1 MTAGTHEVA
10 WLESALHLF
19 ALLIKIGEQAAITA
33 SAMCRNQAVADRRS
47 PARRQP
53 CGGCFNKFNAL
64 RARLGRF
71 TDHRMNI
78 RSESGQTPANPG
90 WLQRTPRIPTL
101 ALFAVV
107 ALALL
112 GTFALILATVNAERT
127 QREQASRTSGIIAT
141 LDDIVRAT
149 MSGETGQRGYFI
161 TSDTRY
167 LAPYRV
173 GETDY
178 AAGMARLRRQMGE
191 NLPADQAQL
200 LAGISRLGDA
210 KWAEMSG
217 VVALVAQRRIP
228 DAHARMLS
236 DEGQLAMQGLR
247 KSVAEL
253 ESIEQVKLDRA
264 VFAAAAAEARIV
276 PSLTALFVVIVC
288 ALALGLWQAVRKAEA
303 EAIAEGATAVAE
315 ARDRAD
321 LLAKELNHRVKNLFA
336 VILAI
341 VRMSARGD
349 AAAAPAVDRIAKRIH
364 ALVTAH
370 EVTQGAGQDQTVD
383 FADLVGKVIA
393 PYRSSSE
400 RCELSG
406 GPLVLPGRHAVPLG
420 LVLHELVTNAVKY
433 GAWSQPGG
441 LLRVT
446 WESGAGHA
454 RVLWEEIGTQPC
466 EARSE
471 PGREGFGSALIR
483 SSERQL
489 NGKITRSFGDQGIV
503 VEMAFPLEGESG

>member
-1 MTAGTHEVA
+1 MNINS
-10 WLESALHLF
+10 ESV
-19 ALLIKIGEQAAITA
+19 I
-33 SAMCRNQAVADRRS
+33 
-47 PARRQP
+47 
-53 CGGCFNKFNAL
+53 L
-64 RARLGRF
+64 RANLR
-71 TDHRMNI
+71 
-78 RSESGQTPANPG
+78 
-90 WLQRTPRIPTL
+90 WWQRAPRIPTL

-112 GTFALILATVNAERT
+112 GTFTLIFATVSAERT
-127 QREQASRTSGIIAT
+127 QRQQAARTSGILAS
-141 LDDIVRAT
+141 LDNIVRAT

-167 LAPYRV
+167 LAPYRD
-173 GETDY
+173 GEAQY
-178 AAGMARLRRQMGE
+178 ASGMARLRKQMGDG
-191 NLPADQAQL
+191 LPQEQVQL

-210 KWAEMSG
+210 KWAEMSD
-217 VVALVAQRRIP
+217 VVTLVRDRRIP

-247 KSVAEL
+247 QYVARL

-264 VFAAAAAEARIV
+264 VSEAASAEARVV
-276 PSLTALFVVIVC
+276 PSLIALFVVIVC
-288 ALALGLWQAVRKAEA
+288 ALVLGLWQAIRKAEA
-303 EAIAEGATAVAE
+303 EAIAEGAAAIAE

-341 VRMSARGD
+341 VKMSARGD

-370 EVTQGAGQDQTVD
+370 EVTQGTGQDQTVD
-383 FADLVGKVIA
+383 FEDLIAKVIA

-406 GPLVLPGRHAVPLG
+406 GELVLHGRNAVPLG

-433 GAWSQPGG
+433 GAWSRPDG

-446 WESGAGHA
+446 WYCVDGLA
-454 RVLWEEIGTQPC
+454 RVRWEEIGAGADGAGPT
-466 EARSE
+466 

-489 NGKITRSFGDQGIV
+489 NGTITRTFGDDGIV
-503 VEMAFPLEGESG
+503 VEMAFPLVEAAG